1 MGQTGRMRIAVVG
14 HVEWVEFVR
23 VGHMPEAGEIVHA
36 LDGWEEP
43 GGGGAVAAAEL
54 ARLGASVEFFT
65 ALGDDELGRRA
76 HEQLSALGVRMHVQ
90 VRDEPTRRAVTMVD
104 GDGERTI
111 VVLSEKLLPSGPF
124 PDLGGFAGVDFV
136 SGTVAALRSARAA
149 PVVVA
154 TARELA
160 MLREARVKLDALV
173 GSANDPGERH
183 EPGEL
188 DPPPDLVVTTSGAR
202 GGTVE
207 PGGLTF
213 DAAPVN
219 EPLVDAYGCGDCFAA
234 AFTLALAQG
243 TALPEALAL
252 AARSGA
258 AALARRGAHG
268 L

>member
-14 HVEWVEFVR
+14 HVEWVQFAR
-23 VGHMPEAGEIVHA
+23 VERMPEAGAIVHA
-36 LDGWEEP
+36 LDRWEEP

-76 HEQLSALGVRMHVQ
+76 HDQLSALGVRMHVQ
-90 VRDEPTRRAVTMVD
+90 LRQEPTRRAFTLVD
-104 GDGERTI
+104 RDGERTI
-111 VVLSEKLLPSGPF
+111 VVLGEKLLPCGPLAE
-124 PDLGGFAGVDFV
+124 LGAFAAVDFV
-136 SGTVAALRSARAA
+136 SGNVAALRSARAA

-154 TARELA
+154 AARELA
-160 MLREARVKLDALV
+160 MLRKAGVKLDALV

-188 DPPPDLVVTTSGAR
+188 DPPPDLMVTTSGAR

-213 DAAPVN
+213 DAAPVT

-243 TALPEALAL
+243 AALPEALAL